1 MTVKDIILFGIF
13 AIMFGFIFVLYI
25 NQTEL
30 EKKYTDVQK
39 ELETIKIEQY
49 VIKNMLNDSITI
61 NINITENGKRI
72 N

>member
-1 MTVKDIILFGIF
+1 MKIRDIILSGIF
-13 AIMFGFIFVLYI
+13 AIILCLIFVLYI

-39 ELETIKIEQY
+39 ELEIIEIEHN
-49 VIKNMLNDSITI
+49 VIKNILNDSIII

>member
-1 MTVKDIILFGIF
+1 MKIRDIILLGIF
-13 AIMFGFIFVLYI
+13 AFMFCLIFVLYI

-30 EKKYTDVQK
+30 ERKYTNVQK
-39 ELETIKIEQY
+39 ELEIIEIEHN
-49 VIKNMLNDSITI
+49 VIKNILNDSIII

>member
-30 EKKYTDVQK
+30 EKKYINVQK
-39 ELETIKIEQY
+39 ELETIKTEQY

>member
-1 MTVKDIILFGIF
+1 MTVKDITLLGIF
-13 AIMFGFIFVLYI
+13 AIMFGFILVLYI

-30 EKKYTDVQK
+30 EKKYIDVQK
-39 ELETIKIEQY
+39 ELETIKTEQY